1 MLAEGKTQGVFQLE
15 STGMRNFLMQMRP
28 GNFEDIIAAISLYR
42 PGPMDSIPRF
52 IAGKQAPETVKYL
65 DPKLKPILDVTY
77 GCMVYQEQV
86 MQIVRDL
93 AGYSMGRS
101 DLVRRAMAKKK
112 HDVMNREKEI
122 FVHGQVE
129 GGEVVVPTL
138 NGNIKMNIKAGT
150 QPDSRM
156 RLRGKGLP
164 HYKSEGAGDMIVT
177 IKVVLPTLNAQQAEL
192 LKKIKAEER

>member
-1 MLAEGKTQGVFQLE
+1 MKFRQPLTCTLSLFTLSTTVAAQTPTTPPTASDTALPAPSIASRGYYSLREGDDLRTTV
-15 STGMRNFLMQMRP
+15 TC
-28 GNFEDIIAAISLYR
+28 DLY
-42 PGPMDSIPRF
+42 
-52 IAGKQAPETVKYL
+52 TL
-65 DPKLKPILDVTY
+65 LL
-77 GCMVYQEQV
+77 
-86 MQIVRDL
+86 
-93 AGYSMGRS
+93 
-101 DLVRRAMAKKK
+101 
-112 HDVMNREKEI
+112 
-122 FVHGQVE
+122 